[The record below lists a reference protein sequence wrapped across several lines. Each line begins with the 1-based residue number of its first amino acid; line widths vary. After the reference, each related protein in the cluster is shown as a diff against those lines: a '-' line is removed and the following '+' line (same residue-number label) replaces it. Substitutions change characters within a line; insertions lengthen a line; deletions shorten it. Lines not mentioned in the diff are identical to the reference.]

1 MNNALKLV
9 KLDLSLIKPYSKSLL
24 IVLLAPLIVIYSMQ
38 DIVSGIIFCM
48 SMMAM
53 TSNYT
58 FSIAEKNDLNRLY
71 GLIPVT
77 KKDIVTGRYIFS
89 ATAGI
94 LTALMGLVLNIIV
107 LTMTNHKITLEDT
120 TVAISVGLLM
130 YFFFTAIQL
139 PGFFKFGAIKG
150 RFISFIPFI
159 GLFFVSVIAKGVDP
173 ETLSKLPTIAVLNN
187 AYAFFVVS
195 ILLDII
201 FYGISMGV
209 TLKMYEKMEL

>member
-1 MNNALKLV
+1 
-9 KLDLSLIKPYSKSLL
+9 
-24 IVLLAPLIVIYSMQ
+24 MQ
-38 DIVSGIIFCM
+38 DIVPGIIFCM

-77 KKDIVTGRYIFS
+77 KKDIVAGRYMFS
-89 ATAGI
+89 AAGGI
-94 LTALMGLVLNIIV
+94 LAALIGLVLNIIV
-107 LTMTNHKITLEDT
+107 LTLTNHKFTLEET
-120 TVAISVGLLM
+120 IVGISVGLLM

-150 RFISFIPFI
+150 RFISFIPFV
-159 GLFFVSVIAKGVDP
+159 GLFFVSVIARGVDP
-173 ETLSKLPTIAVLNN
+173 ESLSKLPTIAVLNN

>member
-107 LTMTNHKITLEDT
+107 LTLTNHKITLEDT

-159 GLFFVSVIAKGVDP
+159 GLFLVSVIAKGVDP